1 MKSLCRIFYRWVVK
15 WATYLHVPSDKLLH
29 FLCAMA
35 LMIATSLLTNLC
47 IGYGVTM
54 AVSIGKEIYDTH
66 KTNPTG
72 FSIGD
77 LMADLLGVIVGMVV
91 AIIVA

>member
-1 MKSLCRIFYRWVVK
+1 
-15 WATYLHVPSDKLLH
+15 
-29 FLCAMA
+29 
-35 LMIATSLLTNLC
+35 MIATSLLTNPC

-66 KTNPTG
+66 KPKPTG
-72 FSIGD
+72 FSLGD

-91 AIIVA
+91 VIIVA

>member
-1 MKSLCRIFYRWVVK
+1 
-15 WATYLHVPSDKLLH
+15 
-29 FLCAMA
+29 
-35 LMIATSLLTNLC
+35 MIATSSLTNPC

-54 AVSIGKEIYDTH
+54 AVSIGKEIYDCY

-72 FSIGD
+72 FSLGD

-91 AIIVA
+91 VIIVE